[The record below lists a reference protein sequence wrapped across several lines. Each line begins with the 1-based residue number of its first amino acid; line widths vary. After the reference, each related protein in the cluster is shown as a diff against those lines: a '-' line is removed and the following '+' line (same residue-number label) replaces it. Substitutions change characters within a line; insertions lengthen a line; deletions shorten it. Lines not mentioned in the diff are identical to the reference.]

1 MSVENLKKYGQ
12 LCAEN
17 EEVRHR
23 AKEIGTQDL
32 EGHIAHAYS
41 LGLEFSKADFEAL
54 AKEAGISGK
63 DELSEDDLK
72 KVAGGAVT
80 LTLLVS
86 GAVMAAVGAGV
97 GAVAINKPRW

>member
-17 EEVRHR
+17 EEARHK

-32 EGHIAHAYS
+32 EGHIAHGHS
-41 LGLEFSKADFEAL
+41 LGLEFSGEDFEAL
-54 AKEAGISGK
+54 AREVGGNRR

-72 KVAGGAVT
+72 KVAGGF
-80 LTLLVS
+80 LTTTA
-86 GAVMAAVGAGV
+86 AVMLGFLAAGV
-97 GAVAINKPRW
+97 AGGAALANKPKW